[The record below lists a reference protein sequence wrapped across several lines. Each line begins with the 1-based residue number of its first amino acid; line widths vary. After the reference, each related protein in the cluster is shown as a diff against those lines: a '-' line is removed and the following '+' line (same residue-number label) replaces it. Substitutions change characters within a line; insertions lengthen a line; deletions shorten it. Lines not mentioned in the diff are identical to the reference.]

1 MYTTVTLYTT
11 VSKLELVTRVHVAH
25 VAHIAHKVTIVYKG
39 KKGIE
44 GGYSM
49 NTEKLVR
56 PTAISPFTSAI
67 IERHIVDVLANVQCS
82 LSDYEKMLLGR
93 YSRGRIHAEARR
105 IARRMD
111 AEND

>member
-1 MYTTVTLYTT
+1 
-11 VSKLELVTRVHVAH
+11 
-25 VAHIAHKVTIVYKG
+25 
-39 KKGIE
+39 
-44 GGYSM
+44 M
-49 NTEKLVR
+49 NSEELVR

-105 IARRMD
+105 IARKLD
-111 AEND
+111 AE

>member
-11 VSKLELVTRVHVAH
+11 VSKLELVTRVH

-67 IERHIVDVLANVQCS
+67 IERHIVDILGNIECG
-82 LSDYEKMLLGR
+82 LSEYEQLLLNR

-105 IARRMD
+105 IARKLD
-111 AEND
+111 AE

>member
-1 MYTTVTLYTT
+1 LYTTVTLYTT

-25 VAHIAHKVTIVYKG
+25 IAHIAHKVTIVYKG

-56 PTAISPFTSAI
+56 PTAISPFTIAI
-67 IERHIVDVLANVQCS
+67 IELHPVDILAGVECS
-82 LSDYEKMLLGR
+82 LSSYEKMMLHR
-93 YSRGRIHAEARR
+93 YSRGRIHGEARR

-111 AEND
+111 AE